1 MKKEFDAP
9 SFSCFGTIHNL
20 TAGGTQ
26 GCSEDTFDNVSDEN
40 EDFSILS
47 PGQGVPDCGD
57 N

>member
-20 TAGGTQ
+20 TAGGDK
-26 GCSEDTFDNVSDEN
+26 GCSGDTFDNIPDGTEL
-40 EDFSILS
+40 FSQVT
-47 PGQGVPDCGD
+47 PGAGVPDCGD